1 MSDCLFCRI
10 AAKAIPAKVVAETPE
25 ALAFH
30 DIQPQAPV
38 HALVIPKK
46 HVATLN
52 DAQPDDA
59 ALLGKLL
66 LLAKDV
72 ARTLGVD
79 ASGWRLAVNT
89 NKDAQQSVFHVH
101 LHVLGGRRLEWPP
114 G

>member
-1 MSDCLFCRI
+1 VSDCLFCRI
-10 AAKAIPAKVVAETPE
+10 AAKSIPAKVVAETPD

-52 DAQPDDA
+52 DAQEADA
-59 ALLGKLL
+59 ALLGKLV

-72 ARTLGVD
+72 AKTLGVD
-79 ASGWRLAVNT
+79 APGWRLVANT